1 MLQVANKYFGGLIGR
16 GGQNRKALGERTG
29 ARIFFS
35 DSDES
40 REPRNPSAN
49 RPVYIYG
56 SPANVQRAVAA
67 IHEEMDKQD
76 SQPR

>member
-1 MLQVANKYFGGLIGR
+1 VPNKYFGGLIGR
-16 GGQNRKALGERTG
+16 GGQNRKAMSERTG

-49 RPVYIYG
+49 RPIYIYG
-56 SPANVQRAVAA
+56 TPETIQHAVAA
-67 IHEEMDKQD
+67 IHEEMSKQD